1 MKRDLFV
8 TDFWEFDF
16 PYHEQFKSQISE
28 YVSRPHAQKHIE
40 IHSSETQELSNPSL
54 NSYGGDEL
62 PFEDDKNIFSFFQT
76 QIKKL
81 LLKVQAEHDWDKGE
95 WGNIDPWLNIN
106 QKGNFNPPHIH
117 PGNDYSGCYIKLG
130 TMYCK
135 SFSYKKNYT
144 TVTILSVSI
153 LPMFRNTCH
162 I

>member
-16 PYHEQFKSQISE
+16 PYHQQFKSQILE
-28 YVSRPHAQKHIE
+28 YVSRPHAQQHIE

-81 LLKVQAEHDWDKGE
+81 LLMIQKLQEVVMGMLLQYRWHFVEMWKGM
-95 WGNIDPWLNIN
+95 
-106 QKGNFNPPHIH
+106 
-117 PGNDYSGCYIKLG
+117 LG
-130 TMYCK
+130 
-135 SFSYKKNYT
+135 
-144 TVTILSVSI
+144 
-153 LPMFRNTCH
+153 
-162 I
+162 